1 MILVCFS
8 STIKYKIEI
17 IVFKYKEIDRAIE
30 NLNDRD
36 TYLNELNNE
45 IGWHNSF
52 LSPFN
57 YRSFLVKCELELSV
71 QNSTHRLEDL
81 KIQAEE
87 LKRETEKLDRI
98 EQRLRLQSKV
108 NSIPFDIMVQP
119 CHSRTDLAGMS

>member
-1 MILVCFS
+1 M
-8 STIKYKIEI
+8 
-17 IVFKYKEIDRAIE
+17 
-30 NLNDRD
+30 
-36 TYLNELNNE
+36 NELNNE
-45 IGWHNSF
+45 IGWHNSL
-52 LSPFN
+52 LSAFN

-108 NSIPFDIMVQP
+108 RFILHPIWKVMN
-119 CHSRTDLAGMS
+119 HKLRG